1 MKEKNMKEKNMK
13 EKNMKEKKIIAIL
26 NNIPYKS
33 LK

>member
-1 MKEKNMKEKNMK
+1 MKEKNMK

>member
-1 MKEKNMKEKNMK
+1 MKEKNMK

-26 NNIPYKS
+26 NNIAYKS

>member
-1 MKEKNMKEKNMK
+1 MKVKNMK